1 MTCELCDM
9 PGGVVV
15 WRDTRCRVVQVAEPG
30 YPGFCRVIWNS
41 HVKEMTDLADDDR
54 RHCMDVVFAV
64 EHAVRRTLHPAKVN
78 LAALGNMVAH
88 IHWHVI
94 PRFTDDPHFP
104 LPVWA
109 TRQRDGTPTRAGID
123 DLAQAIRSELQAP

>member
-41 HVKEMTDLADDDR
+41 HVKEMTDLSADDR
-54 RHCMDVVFAV
+54 RHCMNVVFAV
-64 EHAVRRTLHPAKVN
+64 EHAMRTTLRPAKVN

-88 IHWHVI
+88 VHWHVI
-94 PRFTDDPHFP
+94 PRYEDDPHFP
-104 LPVWA
+104 QPIWGV
-109 TRQRDGTPTRAGID
+109 RQREDTASRPGLES
-123 DLAQAIRSELQAP
+123 LAPAIRIALENA